1 MKGRFRAITRGATQD
16 NLSLNKLLSFGI
28 PTPPLRVQQRIG
40 SILGAY
46 DDLARDK
53 QTTWDGISN
62 ALALKHLRGVAK
74 GDTLVI
80 YHTGKEKQAVGLAKA
95 AGASYADPKAGD
107 PKRAVVDIRA
117 WKRLPAPVPLAAFRE
132 DAVLQKTDLVRISR
146 LSVVPLTDAQFAR
159 LLKLAGA

>member
-1 MKGRFRAITRGATQD
+1 MASPGPRESGSVAGPGRRGYSPAMACY
-16 NLSLNKLLSFGI
+16 LLKTEPDAYS
-28 PTPPLRVQQRIG
+28 
-40 SILGAY
+40 Y

-62 ALALKHLRGVAK
+62 ALALKHLRAVAK

-80 YHTGKEKQAVGLAKA
+80 YHTGREKQAVGLAKA
-95 AGASYADPKAGD
+95 AGTPYPDPKSGD

-117 WKRLPAPVPLAAFRE
+117 WKRLPSPVPLAAFRE

-146 LSVVPLTDAQFAR
+146 LSVVPLTDAQLAR
-159 LLKLAGA
+159 VLKLAGA